1 MRVGFIVMPAEA
13 RSRDPLRAVVNIG
26 PSQPELLEDLVRL
39 PKRSRAARLRHL
51 AAVGLLAIK
60 GGGVPVAKV
69 APGPVPSTPDASA
82 QRRRE
87 RLVGRL
93 GRVDD

>member
-1 MRVGFIVMPAEA
+1 MPAEA
-13 RSRDPLRAVVNIG
+13 RSRELLRAVVNVG
-26 PSQPELLEDLVRL
+26 PSQPELLEDLVQL

-60 GGGVPVAKV
+60 GGAGALAKV
-69 APGPVPSTPDASA
+69 APGPVPSTPPDASA
-82 QRRRE
+82 QRRRD

>member
-1 MRVGFIVMPAEA
+1 MPAEA

-26 PSQPELLEDLVRL
+26 PSQPELLADLVQL

-60 GGGVPVAKV
+60 GGAGALAKV
-69 APGPVPSTPDASA
+69 APAPSMPGTAADTSA
-82 QRRRE
+82 QRRRD

>member
-1 MRVGFIVMPAEA
+1 MPAEA

-26 PSQPELLEDLVRL
+26 PSQPELLEDLVQL

-60 GGGVPVAKV
+60 GGAGALAKV
-69 APGPVPSTPDASA
+69 APSQGSPPDASA
-82 QRRRE
+82 QRRRD

>member
-1 MRVGFIVMPAEA
+1 MPAEA
-13 RSRDPLRAVVNIG
+13 RSRDLLRAVVNIG
-26 PSQPELLEDLVRL
+26 PSQPELLEDLVQL

-51 AAVGLLAIK
+51 AAVGLLAIN
-60 GGGVPVAKV
+60 GGGVALPK
-69 APGPVPSTPDASA
+69 VPSPRASSSMPDDPAA
-82 QRRRE
+82 LRRRD

>member
-1 MRVGFIVMPAEA
+1 MAAEA
-13 RSRDPLRAVVNIG
+13 RPPDLLRAVVNIG
-26 PSQPELLEDLVRL
+26 PSQPELLEDLVQL

-60 GGGVPVAKV
+60 GGAVALAKV
-69 APGPVPSTPDASA
+69 PSPQASPSTPDDPAA
-82 QRRRE
+82 QRRRD

>member
-1 MRVGFIVMPAEA
+1 MPAEA
-13 RSRDPLRAVVNIG
+13 RSCELLRAVVNIG
-26 PSQPELLEDLVRL
+26 PAQPELLADLVQL

-60 GGGVPVAKV
+60 GGAVALSKV
-69 APGPVPSTPDASA
+69 SPAQASAPAPPDASA
-82 QRRRE
+82 QRRRD

>member
-1 MRVGFIVMPAEA
+1 MPAEA
-13 RSRDPLRAVVNIG
+13 RSRDLLRAVVNIG
-26 PSQPELLEDLVRL
+26 PSQPELLADLVQL

-51 AAVGLLAIK
+51 AAVGLLTIK
-60 GGGVPVAKV
+60 GGAVALAKV
-69 APGPVPSTPDASA
+69 APATPSTPDDPAA
-82 QRRRE
+82 LRRRD

>member
-1 MRVGFIVMPAEA
+1 MPAEA

-26 PSQPELLEDLVRL
+26 PSQPELLEDLVQL

-60 GGGVPVAKV
+60 GGAGALAKV
-69 APGPVPSTPDASA
+69 APAPSTSPDASA
-82 QRRRE
+82 QRRRD

>member
-1 MRVGFIVMPAEA
+1 MPAEA
-13 RSRDPLRAVVNIG
+13 RSCEVLRAVVNVG
-26 PSQPELLEDLVRL
+26 PSQPELLADLVQL

-60 GGGVPVAKV
+60 GGAVPLAKV
-69 APGPVPSTPDASA
+69 APGPVPSMPDASA
-82 QRRRE
+82 QRRRD